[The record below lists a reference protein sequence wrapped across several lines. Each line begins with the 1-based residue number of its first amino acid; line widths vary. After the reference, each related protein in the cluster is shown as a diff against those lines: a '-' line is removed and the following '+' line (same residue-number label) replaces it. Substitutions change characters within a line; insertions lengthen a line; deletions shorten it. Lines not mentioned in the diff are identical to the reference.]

1 MNKSLAFAVGLCIS
15 SFVFL
20 IVSMAVTEGRPT
32 TRAVMGGIGILCYF
46 LAMHFAPIVD
56 DKRETIHQ
64 KIVFGLQTIMLI
76 LAFLILIAM
85 IGMIQESLVE
95 SGYISRNSTV
105 CIECGP

>member
-1 MNKSLAFAVGLCIS
+1 MNKSLAFAVGFCI
-15 SFVFL
+15 FIVVFFMFT
-20 IVSMAVTEGRPT
+20 IIITEGRPT

-46 LAMHFAPIVD
+46 LAEHFAPIVD

-64 KIVFGLQTIMLI
+64 KIVFGLQIIMLI

-85 IGMIQESLVE
+85 IGMVQESLVE
-95 SGYISRNSTV
+95 AGYISRNSTV